1 MKKLLT
7 LILAFALIVCGAF
20 MTYALAEAA
29 NAPATGPVIDLTGL
43 VIALLLA
50 AFEFLFTRFARV
62 LIPPAKKWLEAHT
75 TEKERGLLWNAVCEL
90 VDAAEQIITGEKMGK
105 EKMAYVQAGLMQR
118 GLSVDTDMIEA
129 AVKRLNERAMY
140 AVGETLDMENLATLD
155 LDDDG
160 EPDLDITHWSLAQ
173 LKTFFKL
180 NNFDDTGFTTREEYV
195 DFLSNPPA

>member
-1 MKKLLT
+1 MKKILSV
-7 LILAFALIVCGAF
+7 ILAFVLIVCGAF
-20 MTYALAEAA
+20 LTCALAENAE
-29 NAPATGPVIDLTGL
+29 APASGPVIDLTGL

-50 AFEFLFTRFARV
+50 AFEFLFARFARV

-105 EKMAYVQAGLMQR
+105 EKLAYVEAGLMQR
-118 GLSVDTDMIEA
+118 GFKVDTDMIEA
-129 AVKRLNERAMY
+129 AVHRGKNRVKTALGDLLE
-140 AVGETLDMENLATLD
+140 LDPAPVDLLEN
-155 LDDDG
+155 G

-195 DFLSNPPA
+195 DYLSNPPA

>member
-1 MKKLLT
+1 MKKLLIMI
-7 LILAFALIVCGAF
+7 LILAILLYGAF
-20 MTYALAEAA
+20 CVCAAAEAS
-29 NAPATGPVIDLTGL
+29 NAPSAGPVIDLTGL

-50 AFEFLFTRFARV
+50 AFEFLFARFARV

-90 VDAAEQIITGEKMGK
+90 VDAAEQIITGEHMGK
-105 EKMAYVQAGLMQR
+105 EKMAYVEAGLLQR
-118 GLSVDTDMIEA
+118 GLKVDTDMIEA

-140 AVGETLDMENLATLD
+140 AVGETLDVESMATLD

>member
-1 MKKLLT
+1 MKKILVLILT
-7 LILAFALIVCGAF
+7 LALLLCGAF
-20 MTYALAEAA
+20 FACAVAEAPD
-29 NAPATGPVIDLTGL
+29 APASGPVIDLTGL

>member
-1 MKKLLT
+1 MKKILSV
-7 LILAFALIVCGAF
+7 ILAFVLIVCGAF
-20 MTYALAEAA
+20 LTCALAEGGD
-29 NAPATGPVIDLTGL
+29 APASGPVIDLTGL

-50 AFEFLFTRFARV
+50 AFEFLFARFARV

-90 VDAAEQIITGEKMGK
+90 VDAAEQIITGEHMGK
-105 EKMAYVQAGLMQR
+105 EKMAYVEAGLMQR
-118 GLSVDTDMIEA
+118 GFRVDTDMIEA
-129 AVKRLNERAMY
+129 AVKRLNERALQ
-140 AVGETLDMENLATLD
+140 AVGETFEIEHYGTLD
-155 LDDDG
+155 LDKDG

>member
-1 MKKLLT
+1 MKKILV
-7 LILAFALIVCGAF
+7 LILALALLLCGAF
-20 MTYALAEAA
+20 FACAVAEAPD
-29 NAPATGPVIDLTGL
+29 APAAAPVVDLTGL
-43 VIALLLA
+43 VIAVLLA
-50 AFEFLFTRFARV
+50 VFEFLFTRFARV

-75 TEKERGLLWNAVCEL
+75 TEKERGLLWNAVCQL

-105 EKMAYVQAGLMQR
+105 EKMAYVEAGLLQR
-118 GLSVDTDMIEA
+118 GLKVDTDMIEA
-129 AVKRLNERAMY
+129 AVKRLNERATY
-140 AVGETLDMENLATLD
+140 TLGDAFGISTLD

-160 EPDLDITHWSLAQ
+160 MPDLDITHWSLAQ

>member
-1 MKKLLT
+1 MKKILV
-7 LILAFALIVCGAF
+7 LILALLLCGAF
-20 MTYALAEAA
+20 FACAVAEAPD
-29 NAPATGPVIDLTGL
+29 APAAAPVVDLTGL
-43 VIALLLA
+43 VIAVLLA
-50 AFEFLFTRFARV
+50 VFEFLFTRFARV

-75 TEKERGLLWNAVCEL
+75 TEKERGLLWNAVCQL

-105 EKMAYVQAGLMQR
+105 EKMAYVEAGLLQR
-118 GLSVDTDMIEA
+118 GLKVDTDMIEA
-129 AVKRLNERAMY
+129 AVKRLNERATY
-140 AVGETLDMENLATLD
+140 TLGDAFGISTLD

-160 EPDLDITHWSLAQ
+160 MPDLDITHWSLAQ